1 MNGYWE
7 YELSFSLTWFCVTSG
22 VIWIELNVFQNP
34 DYMKDAF
41 YIKIETMHFP
51 DRGTQE
57 NVCTQPE
64 YSHKSMVLETMYVHN
79 QIITIRLKSIV
90 LETLYIQAFKCPYI
104 SYKIPIF

>member
-1 MNGYWE
+1 MVIENMSY
-7 YELSFSLTWFCVTSG
+7 LSVSLGFFVTSG

-64 YSHKSMVLETMYVHN
+64 YGHKSMVLETMYVH
-79 QIITIRLKSIV
+79 K
-90 LETLYIQAFKCPYI
+90 
-104 SYKIPIF
+104 

>member
-1 MNGYWE
+1 
-7 YELSFSLTWFCVTSG
+7 
-22 VIWIELNVFQNP
+22 
-34 DYMKDAF
+34 MKDAF

-64 YSHKSMVLETMYVHN
+64 YSHKSMVLETVCVHN

-90 LETLYIQAFKCPYI
+90 LEALYVHNQNIVIRAQYSGQCMYSI
-104 SYKIPIF
+104 RIYS